1 MSPIA
6 EKIRQSLNDSYE
18 TLDREKLTRWL
29 MSRASNTDLGIVNC
43 HGQSIG
49 VGLGCKFE
57 GSVRLIFWSFIK
69 PCIVANAQAACD
81 ALDATLHAYSPSQ
94 RCETLDSVE
103 AHLKSYATRIYT
115 RMVDLDRRMRGNGFP
130 DQVPPYDPS
139 KEITDAHEMIA
150 HKLATLRAHYVNAP
164 PTSLLAKGKAFWM
177 KHWQWIIAV
186 MLIPLLGQL
195 LRFIG

>member
-49 VGLGCKFE
+49 AGLGCKFE
-57 GSVRLIFWSFIK
+57 GSVRLAFWSFIK

-81 ALDATLHAYSPSQ
+81 ALDATLPAYSPSQ
-94 RCETLDSVE
+94 RGETLDSVE
-103 AHLKSYATRIYT
+103 RHLNGYATRIYT

-130 DQVPPYDPS
+130 DQVPLTIPRRKSQPLT
-139 KEITDAHEMIA
+139 E
-150 HKLATLRAHYVNAP
+150 LLC
-164 PTSLLAKGKAFWM
+164 TSLQSFA
-177 KHWQWIIAV
+177 
-186 MLIPLLGQL
+186 PTT
-195 LRFIG
+195 

>member
-49 VGLGCKFE
+49 TGLGCKFE

-81 ALDATLHAYSPSQ
+81 TLNATLPAYSPSQ
-94 RCETLDSVE
+94 RGETLDSVE
-103 AHLKSYATRIYT
+103 AHLKGYATRIYT

-130 DQVPPYDPS
+130 EQVTPYDPQ
-139 KEITDAHEMIA
+139 KEITAAHEMIA
-150 HKLATLRAHYVNAP
+150 HKLAILRAHYGSTP
-164 PTSLLAKGKAFWM
+164 PTGLLIKGKMFWI
-177 KHWQWIIAV
+177 KHWQWIIGA
-186 MLIPLLGQL
+186 MLLPIFGQL
-195 LRFIG
+195 IKLLF